1 MLLYSLHKELFGD
14 YEGDIM
20 EKPKPSTM
28 NRIRGTFL
36 DFLQRENLEA
46 MKVIFTTSQVIAGY
60 GFIDEVSAL
69 YGLMWNKPAFIS
81 TYAFRILRVPPQ
93 NERQNF
99 YILREG
105 FEKVWK
111 NIVEKEN
118 LNIEFNTDIYSI
130 RRQSNGDSILKIWEG
145 SSLRSELCNF
155 VIWTPPM
162 SGLLRYLK
170 MYRRKSCHTTK
181 T

>member
-1 MLLYSLHKELFGD
+1 MLLILCYFSLHKELFGD

-20 EKPKPSTM
+20 EKPEPSIM

-36 DFLQRENLEA
+36 DFLQRENLEP
-46 MKVIFTTSQVIAGY
+46 MKIIFKTSHEVQGY
-60 GFIDEVSAL
+60 GFIDEISAL
-69 YGLMWNKPAFIS
+69 YGLMWNKPAFIAV
-81 TYAFRILRVPPQ
+81 YGFRTLKIPPQ

-99 YILREG
+99 YFLRGG

-111 NIVEKEN
+111 NIVEKEK
-118 LNIEFNTDIYSI
+118 LNVKFNTDIYSL
-130 RRQSNGDSILKIWEG
+130 RRHNGNSILKIWEG

-162 SGLLRYLK
+162 SELLRY
-170 MYRRKSCHTTK
+170 S
-181 T
+181 

>member
-1 MLLYSLHKELFGD
+1 MYFSVHKELFGD

-20 EKPKPSTM
+20 EKPKPSIM
-28 NRIRGTFL
+28 SRIRGTFL
-36 DFLQRENLEA
+36 DFLKRENLEPLQ
-46 MKVIFTTSQVIAGY
+46 VIFKTSTVIGGY
-60 GFIDEVSAL
+60 GFIDKLSAL

-81 TYAFRILRVPPQ
+81 VYALRLLRIPPQ

-99 YILREG
+99 YFLREG

-111 NIVEKEN
+111 NIVEKEK
-118 LNIEFNTDIYSI
+118 LNIEFNTDIYSLK
-130 RRQSNGDSILKIWEG
+130 RHNGNSILKIWEG

-162 SGLLRYLK
+162 SALLRYIHIPFLLFD
-170 MYRRKSCHTTK
+170 
-181 T
+181 

>member
-1 MLLYSLHKELFGD
+1 MSYFSLHKELFGD

-20 EKPKPSTM
+20 EKPKPSIM

-36 DFLQRENLEA
+36 DFLQRENLEP
-46 MKVIFTTSQVIAGY
+46 MKVIFASSHVIAGY

-81 TYAFRILRVPPQ
+81 NYAFRLLRIPPQ

-99 YILREG
+99 YFLKEG
-105 FEKVWK
+105 FEKVYK

-118 LNIEFNTDIYSI
+118 LKIEFNTDIYSL
-130 RRQSNGDSILKIWEG
+130 RRHGNGNSILKIWEG

-162 SGLLRYLK
+162 SGLLRYL
-170 MYRRKSCHTTK
+170 
-181 T
+181 